1 MTGAEG
7 LLPVADRARVRRAA
21 LRLVRAD
28 GRAFAAALLVNALAA
43 GAGLVGPWLVGRI
56 VDEVRGGQGVG
67 AVDRLAPWILVCAL
81 AQLLLARWARFVGY
95 RFGERTLARVREE
108 YVERV
113 LALPASVVERA
124 GTGDLTARGTADV
137 AIVGTTLRD
146 VGPELLV
153 CTVQALFVLVAVF
166 ALNPLLGAF
175 GLLGLTPIWLA
186 LRWYL
191 RRARDGYLAEG
202 AATSQVAE
210 IVASTAAGAR
220 TVEAFGL
227 SERRVAASRDALEQS
242 RRTRFYTLFLRT
254 VFFPAV
260 EVTYTVPVAGVLLL
274 GGWLH
279 QRGAVGVGAVVA
291 AALYLRQF
299 TEPLDQILMR
309 VEQLQSSSASF
320 ARVEGLAQAP
330 RGETGGAERVAWA
343 NAVGAVRAAGGETGD
358 GVRVTR
364 GETGDRARVARG
376 ETGNPARA
384 ARWKAGDPMR
394 ATRGETDGPA
404 QATRRKTDDPTQAAR
419 SENSH
424 PAQADRGETDDPTRT
439 TRSETDDPTQ
449 AARSENSHLAQATR
463 GETDGPAQTTRRK
476 TDDPTQAAR
485 SEISDPARADR
496 GETDDP
502 AQADRGEADDPAR
515 ATRRKTDD
523 PTQAARSEIS
533 HPARAD
539 RGEAD
544 DPARATRGE
553 TGAGS
558 PVPVDDRIDVRGVRY
573 AYERGGEVLRGV
585 DLTVRPGERLAVVGP
600 SGAGKTTLSRLLA
613 GIDRPGTGTVTVG
626 GVPVAELEPEVL
638 RRQVVLVTQ
647 EHHVFLGTVRDN
659 LLIAEPQATDADLWA
674 ALATVGADDWVRDL
688 PDGLNTP
695 LGADGCST
703 DGSQAQQ
710 LALARVVLA
719 DPHTLILDEAT
730 ALLDPTTARHAE
742 RALAAVLEGRTV
754 IAIAHRLHTA
764 HDADRV
770 AVMENGL
777 LTELGTH
784 EDLVTADGAYAA
796 LWRTWHGDTGGH
808 SDSPV
813 GEEAS

>member
-1 MTGAEG
+1 MTAGEG
-7 LLPVADRARVRRAA
+7 LLPVADRSRVRRAA

-28 GRAFAAALLVNALAA
+28 GRAFAAALLLNALAA

-56 VDEVRGGQGVG
+56 VDEVRAGRGAG
-67 AVDRLAPWILVCAL
+67 AVDRLAPWILLCAL
-81 AQLLLARWARFVGY
+81 AQVLLARWARDVGY

-113 LALPASVVERA
+113 LALPASAVERA

-153 CTVQALFVLVAVF
+153 NFVQALFVLGAVF
-166 ALNPLLGAF
+166 ALDPVLGAF

-202 AATSQVAE
+202 AATSEVAE
-210 IVASTAAGAR
+210 IIAATAAGAR

-227 SERRVAASRDALEQS
+227 RQRRIAASRDALEKS
-242 RRTRFYTLFLRT
+242 RRTRLYTLFLRT
-254 VFFPAV
+254 VFFPAI
-260 EVTYTVPVAGVLLL
+260 EVTYTVPVVGVLLL

-279 QRGAVGVGAVVA
+279 QRGAIGVGAVVA

-320 ARVEGLAQAP
+320 ARVEGLAEAP
-330 RGETGGAERVAWA
+330 RGERAQPPLAE
-343 NAVGAVRAAGGETGD
+343 AV
-358 GVRVTR
+358 
-364 GETGDRARVARG
+364 
-376 ETGNPARA
+376 
-384 ARWKAGDPMR
+384 
-394 ATRGETDGPA
+394 
-404 QATRRKTDDPTQAAR
+404 
-419 SENSH
+419 
-424 PAQADRGETDDPTRT
+424 
-439 TRSETDDPTQ
+439 
-449 AARSENSHLAQATR
+449 
-463 GETDGPAQTTRRK
+463 
-476 TDDPTQAAR
+476 
-485 SEISDPARADR
+485 
-496 GETDDP
+496 
-502 AQADRGEADDPAR
+502 
-515 ATRRKTDD
+515 
-523 PTQAARSEIS
+523 
-533 HPARAD
+533 
-539 RGEAD
+539 
-544 DPARATRGE
+544 
-553 TGAGS
+553 AGS
-558 PVPVDDRIDVRGVRY
+558 PVPADDRIDVRGVRY

-613 GIDRPGTGTVTVG
+613 GIDRPGAGTVTVG
-626 GVPVAELEPEVL
+626 GVPVAELEPELL

-659 LLIAEPQATDADLWA
+659 LLIAEPEATDGDLWA
-674 ALATVGADDWVRDL
+674 ALTAVGADEWVRDL
-688 PDGLNTP
+688 PDGLDTP
-695 LGADGCST
+695 LGEGGCST

-770 AVMENGL
+770 AVMENGR

-796 LWRTWHGDTGGH
+796 LWRTWHGDTTGH
-808 SDSPV
+808 R
-813 GEEAS
+813 